1 MIDNID
7 YYMEYLDG
15 LTKDMPEEFVKLA
28 QVFELNVFEPIH
40 MEGEDDIY
48 AAYLMNDS
56 VESYFVFENS
66 VMTGEYKDIDCDQ
79 IAGIEKLADGYMLI
93 VNQGGENIFTIRF
106 TNLRIRTDYFNYG
119 CMGHFW
125 VKGYEYLRQLEYQL
139 ADIRDKYRYL
149 GDEYCSEKEMQLM
162 KLADFPPIKRY
173 KSVPDRYY
181 VPYPDCVYQETIDY
195 LLSIAQQVNDC
206 SMAMIIRKYGK
217 KPSGYNSFLLG
228 VMLHTKKHADFVD
241 ALIKDLRDAASI
253 YDDRIFSEDE
263 NREHK
268 SIHIIAEKK
277 LEEYEKRGFRGI
289 LYREEPFMYSKDS
302 ITYKEHVLIYRNGL
316 VNRHA
321 MILTFE

>member
-79 IAGIEKLADGYMLI
+79 IAVIEKLADGYMLI
-93 VNQGGENIFTIRF
+93 VNQGGENTFTIRF
-106 TNLRIRTDYFNYG
+106 KELKLRTHLFNYG

-125 VKGYEYLRQLEYQL
+125 IDGYEYLRQLEYQF

-149 GDEYCSEKEMQLM
+149 GDEVCSDKEMLLM
-162 KLADFPPIKRY
+162 KLADFPPIKQYR
-173 KSVPDRYY
+173 SVPERYY
-181 VPYPDCVYQETIDY
+181 VPYPDCVYEEAVDY
-195 LLSIAQQVNDC
+195 LIELAEATEDYSMERMLVSYKRKPTSIKSRVIA
-206 SMAMIIRKYGK
+206 R
-217 KPSGYNSFLLG
+217 
-228 VMLHTKKHADFVD
+228 MLCGKKHAELVD
-241 ALIKDLRDAASI
+241 AIISELREAASI
-253 YDDRIFSEDE
+253 YPDRTFTTEEDIQRDVIHKKALSSLSEYI
-263 NREHK
+263 K
-268 SIHIIAEKK
+268 QGYKC
-277 LEEYEKRGFRGI
+277 L
-289 LYREEPFMYSKDS
+289 LYREEPFMYSRDS
-302 ITYKEHVLIYRNGL
+302 ITYKEHVLVFVNGL
-316 VNRHA
+316 FRRKSK
-321 MILTFE
+321 IITFE